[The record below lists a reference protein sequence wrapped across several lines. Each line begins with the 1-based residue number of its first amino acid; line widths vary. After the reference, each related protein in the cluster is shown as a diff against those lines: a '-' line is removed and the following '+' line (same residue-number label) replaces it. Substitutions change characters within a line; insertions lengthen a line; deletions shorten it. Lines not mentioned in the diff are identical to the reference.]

1 MLQPKETKE
10 CILLF
15 YFSLHLLVHYEQERG
30 MLQEGVRGGVKQLE
44 SKMAG

>member
-1 MLQPKETKE
+1 MKE

-30 MLQEGVRGGVKQLE
+30 MLQEGVRRGWNNSNPRWQAE
-44 SKMAG
+44 

>member
-1 MLQPKETKE
+1 MKEY
-10 CILLF
+10 ILLF

-30 MLQEGVRGGVKQLE
+30 MLQEGLRGGVEQLE